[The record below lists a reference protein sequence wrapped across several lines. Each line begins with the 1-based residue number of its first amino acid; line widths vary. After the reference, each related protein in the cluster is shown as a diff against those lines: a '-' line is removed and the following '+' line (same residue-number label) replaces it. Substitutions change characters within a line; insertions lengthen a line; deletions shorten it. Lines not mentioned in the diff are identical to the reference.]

1 MKNPVIDVGALIKHI
16 KSKSFTIE
24 QELDSLVLTENE
36 LSDKIKEAKKL
47 NIRDDIISYANEVV
61 EVKLKCQYLKGRL
74 EELKDLSNDLINSVG
89 KSIIG
94 E

>member
-1 MKNPVIDVGALIKHI
+1 MKNPVIDVGALIQHI
-16 KSKSFTIE
+16 KTKTNTIE

-47 NIRDDIISYANEVV
+47 ALREDVISYANEVV

-74 EELKDLSNDLINSVG
+74 EELKDLSNDVITSVG
-89 KSIIG
+89 QHALKR
-94 E
+94 